1 MPTLMY
7 VRRVWMRPPRTR
19 VWLLR
24 RTTDVSASRLV
35 KRGELMGGGSFAPTS
50 FTSCLTSRET
60 VPCSPMRG
68 VTVRM
73 IPASLYSTA
82 WVMELPVLPP
92 ADTGTCW
99 DVTMGTDCETL
110 MTAFLFSL
118 VMMDGLEST
127 LTLFSL
133 ASALRAATKSLAA
146 TNMLRPGATRVP
158 ALMMPGPG
166 GVGVVPV
173 PVEPL
178 FWVLVMVNLPLRTA
192 HSMPSLVSSVSVT
205 SAART
210 SMRTWRAR
218 RSSFLIVSSMSRQR
232 RG

>member
-1 MPTLMY
+1 
-7 VRRVWMRPPRTR
+7 W
-19 VWLLR
+19 
-24 RTTDVSASRLV
+24 
-35 KRGELMGGGSFAPTS
+35 
-50 FTSCLTSRET
+50 TSRET

-73 IPASLYSTA
+73 MPASLYSTA

-99 DVTMGTDCETL
+99 EVTMGTDCETL

-118 VMMDGLEST
+118 VMMDGLDST

-146 TNMLRPGATRVP
+146 TNMLRPGGTRVP
-158 ALMMPGPG
+158 ALRKSNAG

-173 PVEPL
+173 PVVPL

-192 HSMPSLVSSVSVT
+192 HSMPRLVSAGGVT
-205 SAART
+205 SAAST
-210 SMRTWRAR
+210 SMSPGGAR
-218 RSSFLIVSSMSRQR
+218 RSSFLIVSWISRQR

>member
-1 MPTLMY
+1 
-7 VRRVWMRPPRTR
+7 
-19 VWLLR
+19 
-24 RTTDVSASRLV
+24 
-35 KRGELMGGGSFAPTS
+35 
-50 FTSCLTSRET
+50 
-60 VPCSPMRG
+60 MRG

-73 IPASLYSTA
+73 MPASLYSTA

-99 DVTMGTDCETL
+99 EVTMGTDCETL

-118 VMMDGLEST
+118 VMIDGLDST

-146 TNMLRPGATRVP
+146 TNMLRPGATMVP
-158 ALMMPGPG
+158 ALMMPTG
-166 GVGVVPV
+166 GGVVPV
-173 PVEPL
+173 PVLPL

-192 HSMPSLVSSVSVT
+192 HSMPSLVSSVRVT
-205 SAART
+205 SAANT

-218 RSSFLIVSSMSRQR
+218 RSSFLIVSSISRQR